1 MLIIKA
7 QQNKGVRHGFIAYI
21 YSDDMQCIYIN
32 LENAEKDPF
41 GIFVSYTI
49 SITNL
54 QYIST
59 AVYMCI
65 ILMHE

>member
-1 MLIIKA
+1 MD
-7 QQNKGVRHGFIAYI
+7 I
-21 YSDDMQCIYIN
+21 YTHTHSANMQCIHIN

-54 QYIST
+54 QYINT

-65 ILMHE
+65 ILMHERLTCTLDTPRL